1 VNPGGQLVHQTDKIE
16 SGADFPQLEICM
28 SIASRLFFAAVL
40 AAGFLFLASPLLR
53 AKSPNPLTSFP
64 KPVLDDPIASSKGQR
79 ETAVLSGGC
88 FWGVQAVYQHTK
100 GVLSATSG
108 YAGGSAENAHYDLV
122 SSGDTGH
129 AESVKIIYDPAQ
141 ITYGQILMI
150 FFSVAHNPTEL
161 NKQGPDWGTQYRSSI
176 FYGNE
181 PQKNIAAAYIAQLDG
196 AKVYSQKI
204 VTQVVPLNGFYA
216 AEGYHQD
223 YVKHHPDN
231 PYIAIN
237 DLPKV
242 ASFKKQF
249 PEFYREN

>member
-1 VNPGGQLVHQTDKIE
+1 MQIINRVLFATALVAGILSLYSGKVN
-16 SGADFPQLEICM
+16 
-28 SIASRLFFAAVL
+28 
-40 AAGFLFLASPLLR
+40 
-53 AKSPNPLTSFP
+53 AKSPNPIASFP
-64 KPVLDDPIASSKGQR
+64 KPAVDEPIASSKGQR

-88 FWGVQAVYQHTK
+88 FWGVQAVYQHTR
-100 GVLSATSG
+100 GVISATSG
-108 YAGGSAENAHYDLV
+108 YAGGSAQNAHYELV
-122 SSGDTGH
+122 GNGNTGH
-129 AESVKIIYDPAQ
+129 AESVKIVYDPAQ

-176 FYGNE
+176 FYANE
-181 PQKNIAAAYIAQLDG
+181 EQQKIAAAYITQLDG

-216 AEGYHQD
+216 AETYHQD
-223 YVKHHPDN
+223 YAKHHPDN

-242 ASFKKQF
+242 ANLKKQF
-249 PEFYREN
+249 PELYREN